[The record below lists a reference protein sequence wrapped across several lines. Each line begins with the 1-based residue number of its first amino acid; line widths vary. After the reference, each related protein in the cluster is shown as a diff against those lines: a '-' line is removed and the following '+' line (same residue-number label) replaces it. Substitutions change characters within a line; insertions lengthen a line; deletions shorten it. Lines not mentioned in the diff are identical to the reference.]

1 VGQKWWPR
9 RRSREQPEAQLEVQQ
24 PEHKRHS
31 KPTAAAAAAAAEREG
46 QSGLQRMRSS
56 TGGAVAALLGE
67 ISCLVVVYHAAAVSG
82 VPTPQLVM
90 GQLLAWHVSAR
101 MHGH

>member
-31 KPTAAAAAAAAEREG
+31 KPTAAAAAAAEREG